1 MTPRRRETN
10 MAEVQPVRFYKYI
23 ALSFLLLTVALLGVI
38 VFMSAKRAVITITTR
53 QQPLEVRTAVVI
65 GQEEGQ
71 LTGTVE
77 VASVSLQKTF
87 QPKEGRE
94 EPAVAIGKVILY
106 NKADYNQ
113 PLVATTRL
121 LTPEGILFRLK
132 DRVVVPAL
140 GNIEAEV
147 YADQA
152 GKESEIGPS
161 SFIIPGLSED
171 KQKLI
176 YAISE
181 KPMTGGWRRVGILG
195 ESDWQNANDE
205 FKTELEKIGKE
216 KLSKLHPDL
225 LAVYKLNNLQV
236 TSDKQVGDETGGFTL
251 TGSAE
256 IVGVFY
262 QNDEVKS
269 LADSELRKRL
279 VSDNEILSV
288 NDEAMS
294 LVLNSY
300 DASSTIAQAEVVAS
314 GLVSLNP
321 ESKQLAKTMFF
332 GKNKEEIRRY
342 LLSLDHVQ
350 GVEIKFSPAW
360 MLTVPPV
367 ADHVSVVVKSVE

>member
-77 VASVSLQKTF
+77 VASVFLQKTF

-181 KPMTGGWRRVGILG
+181 KSMTGGWRRVGILG

-279 VSDNEILSV
+279 ASDNEILSV

>member
-181 KPMTGGWRRVGILG
+181 KSMTGGWRRVGILG